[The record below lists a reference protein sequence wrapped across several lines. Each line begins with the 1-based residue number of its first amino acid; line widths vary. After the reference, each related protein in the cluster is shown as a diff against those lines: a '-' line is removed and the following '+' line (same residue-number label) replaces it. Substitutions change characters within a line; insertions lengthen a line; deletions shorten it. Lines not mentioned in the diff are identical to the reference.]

1 MFEKNVF
8 KKIADNWKR
17 DKDDEE
23 KQRLLDPNVNPWMQQ
38 SYQEFDNPVYIINE
52 VWGKNDEEKKQT
64 AEK

>member
-1 MFEKNVF
+1 MFEKNIF
-8 KKIADNWKR
+8 KKIVGNWKR

-38 SYQEFDNPVYIINE
+38 SYQEFDNPVYIFNE